1 MIKRADRGWFSKFF
15 TIGVARYISFM
26 YYEKH
31 HLSNTQSY
39 VN

>member
-15 TIGVARYISFM
+15 IIGVARCIYFM
-26 YYEKH
+26 NNEKH
-31 HLSNTQSY
+31 PLSNTQSY